1 MKPKNM
7 RYSEWTGEV
16 RPKSRDMG
24 FENDLKAK
32 AKYYIAAPGKQDDH
46 IFVALV
52 SKTSETGRRAP
63 ALDMPPKVGNRGN
76 YRLDRSLF
84 L

>member
-16 RPKSRDMG
+16 RPNNRDTG
-24 FENDLKAK
+24 YEKDLNAA
-32 AKYYIAAPGKQDDH
+32 AKYYIAKPGKQDDR

-52 SKTSETGRRAP
+52 SKQEPGQRRAA

-76 YRLDRSLF
+76 YRLDRSLS